1 VIDQADEDVAAEVE
15 AAGVNCVVAP
25 TVMRTHE
32 IAADLARTVLAACG
46 TVTGPPA
53 LHRARP
59 VPSVYRVRW

>member
-1 VIDQADEDVAAEVE
+1 VGTLVIDQADEDVAAEVE

-46 TVTGPPA
+46 TVTEPPGA
-53 LHRARP
+53 AP
-59 VPSVYRVRW
+59 GAPGS